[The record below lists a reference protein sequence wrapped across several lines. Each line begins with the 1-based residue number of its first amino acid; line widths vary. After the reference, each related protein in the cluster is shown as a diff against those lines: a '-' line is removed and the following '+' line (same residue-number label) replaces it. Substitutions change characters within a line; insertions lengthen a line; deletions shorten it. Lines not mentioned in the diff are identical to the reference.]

1 MRLLQTSYNDKL
13 ENTVKQ
19 WTESLS
25 ANERAA
31 LFHIYVP
38 YDLADN
44 RVKTDAV
51 RGILRTAAPDIPV
64 IGCSATGE
72 ILEGS
77 MNDTEIVLS
86 LMIFDKPGTGIE
98 VLPYYDKKMDETAL
112 LKYAAAIPNLK
123 GIEVL
128 TASSYQDMDGVAMLL
143 DELPE
148 EVELFGGVAVGDAAC
163 KSFVFADDCDYS
175 ENGTVFVFYSGEDF
189 HIQTNRMFGWKAI
202 GYPLTVTRSEGP
214 VVYELDGKP
223 AYDVYHHYLHIGK
236 GKNFFYDALE
246 FPWEVQIDET
256 TNYIR
261 HAKSLNPDGSI
272 VMSSN
277 IPQGSRVRLT
287 YGDPR
292 RIFEH
297 TKQTGLLV
305 RDFAPQVVNIFNCM
319 GRKLFW
325 GGNEDVEIAEI
336 SKHMQTTGFSAL
348 GEIMRY
354 KSQTVLNNLSIVCVA
369 MREGKAQGLI
379 DLDVEQLEKSSDMP
393 ITARLAIFINTIT
406 EELMEKNEQLN
417 EMLYKASH
425 DALTGLLN
433 RGAIERIIYDA
444 ENEDWYLIML
454 DVDDFKQI
462 NDRYGHNMGDKI
474 LKLTTRH
481 LYEHS
486 DSFPGIQAG
495 RWGGEEFMLFVSG
508 YSPEQVKDIA
518 ERLRKRVKACP
529 DLEVNVT
536 ISVGVTAHHAGESVL
551 ETIDKVDALMYRA
564 KEQGKDRVCS
574 DI

>member
-1 MRLLQTSYNDKL
+1 MRLLQTTYNDTF
-13 ENTVKQ
+13 ENTVRQ
-19 WTESLS
+19 WTDSLS
-25 ANERAA
+25 SGERTA
-31 LFHIYVP
+31 LFHIYAP
-38 YDLADN
+38 YDQEGIRD
-44 RVKTDAV
+44 KTDMV
-51 RGILRTAAPDIPV
+51 RRILKTVAPDIPV

-77 MNDTEIVLS
+77 MQDTELVLS
-86 LMIFDKPGTGIE
+86 LMIFDDPGTRVE
-98 VLPYYDKKMDETAL
+98 VLTFYESDMDKKAL
-112 LKYAAAIPNLK
+112 LEYASAIPNLK
-123 GIEVL
+123 GIEAL
-128 TASSYQDMDGVAMLL
+128 TAASYQDMEDVSLLL

-148 EVELFGGVAVGDAAC
+148 EVELFGGVAVGDEVYR
-163 KSFVFADDCDYS
+163 SFVFAEDCDYS
-175 ENGTVFVFYSGEDF
+175 ENGTVFVFYSGPDF

-202 GYPLTVTRSEGP
+202 GYPLTVTRSRGP

-223 AYDVYHHYLHIGK
+223 AYDVYDHYLHIGK

-246 FPWEVQIDET
+246 FPWEVQIDEE

-297 TKQTGLLV
+297 TKQTGLLI

-336 SKHMQTTGFSAL
+336 SRHMKTTGFSAL

-369 MREGKAQGLI
+369 MREGEAQGLI
-379 DLDVEQLEKSSDMP
+379 DLDMEQLEKSSDMP

-425 DALTGLLN
+425 DALTGILN
-433 RGAIERIIYDA
+433 RGAIERIIYEA
-444 ENEDWYLIML
+444 EDEDWYLLML
-454 DVDDFKQI
+454 DVDDFKHI
-462 NDRYGHNMGDKI
+462 NDKYGHNTGDRI
-474 LKLTTRH
+474 LKLTTGH
-481 LYEHS
+481 LYKHV

-529 DLEVNVT
+529 DSEVQVT
-536 ISVGVTAHHAGESVL
+536 ISVGVTRHHAGESVL
-551 ETIDKVDALMYRA
+551 ATIDRVDALMYRA
-564 KEQGKDRVCS
+564 KAQGKDRVCS